1 MPIQSR
7 NFGID
12 FLRFIGMVGI
22 MLSHSVCPTLLMN
35 IRNFDVPLM
44 VFISSY
50 CLAEYSYKNTYMEY
64 VRGRFLR
71 IYTPPLIFVVC
82 YYLFASAYFPF
93 GSLLDLN
100 PVINAMLLLTPD
112 ALWILRVF
120 LSIAIISPAFLFLFH
135 KYSKSV
141 NIAILVA
148 MFVVNE
154 FLASVAGDYKG
165 EGYVACIIVMTLGY
179 SIVAYVGIILS
190 RLHGKQIFTFGCL
203 FFIIFALIST
213 IYYYYYGYFLD
224 LSERKYP
231 PSLYYVSYGLG
242 VSLILFSI
250 RDSISK
256 VVSGEW
262 IKRVISFIGSHTMW
276 IYLWHIPFFSLSFG
290 LFTWYIRFFIILLA
304 PMVVVLIQ
312 SYIVNFLSCRNGL
325 GFLKKVLIG

>member
-50 CLAEYSYKNTYMEY
+50 CLAEYSYKGTYMEY

-93 GSLLDLN
+93 GSPLDLN

-135 KYSKSV
+135 KYSMRV
-141 NIAILVA
+141 NIAVLIA
-148 MFVVNE
+148 MFIVNE
-154 FLASVAGDYKG
+154 FLAFIAGDYKG

-179 SIVAYVGIILS
+179 SIIAYVGIILS
-190 RLHGKQIFTFGCL
+190 RLHRKQIFTFGCL

-213 IYYYYYGYFLD
+213 IYYYSKGCFLD
-224 LSERKYP
+224 LSDRKYP
-231 PSLYYVSYGLG
+231 PSLYYLSYGLG

-256 VVSGEW
+256 IVCCER

-304 PMVVVLIQ
+304 PMIVVLIQ
-312 SYIVNFLSCRNGL
+312 SNIVNFLSCRNGL